1 MYVTASNVNSFSI
14 CRSRNKINQSRE
26 CACICA
32 LCVCLCVCA
41 CVCVCSANFFCK
53 QAMIVSLLTVEH
65 INLCSGYCRGGN
77 DLCPNRQSQRE

>member
-1 MYVTASNVNSFSI
+1 MHVFVHCVYVYAFV
-14 CRSRNKINQSRE
+14 
-26 CACICA
+26 
-32 LCVCLCVCA
+32 LVYVCVCL
-41 CVCVCSANFFCK
+41 SANFFCK